1 MGLYM
6 SAVLSIRI
14 PRRLKE
20 AMKELKDVNWR
31 DEIVK
36 FLTERVEYYRRLK
49 VLEEVSRIVEKLP
62 EAEPGTAERYVRE
75 DRDSR

>member
-1 MGLYM
+1 
-6 SAVLSIRI
+6 
-14 PRRLKE
+14 
-20 AMKELKDVNWR
+20 MKELKEVNWR

-49 VLEEVSRIVEKLP
+49 TIEEIRKIVEKLP

-75 DRDSR
+75 DRDSN